1 MRLIIL
7 SFIIF
12 LVGCPKKSETSEE
25 SFHRY
30 DLEEF
35 DKLMENTNIFAKY
48 CYKNNRELSIM
59 VNPMRNNFEEMVNL
73 FIKIYF

>member
-1 MRLIIL
+1 MHLIIL

-12 LVGCPKKSETSEE
+12 LLGCPKKTEMSEE

-35 DKLMENTNIFAKY
+35 DQLMEIED
-48 CYKNNRELSIM
+48 ELMEIEDEALHDL
-59 VNPMRNNFEEMVNL
+59 PEAIDETFDDTGDAIE
-73 FIKIYF
+73 

>member
-35 DKLMENTNIFAKY
+35 DKLMEIEDDLMEIEDDLPEAIDESFDDTGDTI
-48 CYKNNRELSIM
+48 E
-59 VNPMRNNFEEMVNL
+59 
-73 FIKIYF
+73 